1 MLEWFLKKKSWKY
14 CRKFW
19 TKTIMSEASRQI
31 EQAEVL
37 LLLGTAMNSEVYSK
51 YINHFEGRYLVVIL
65 GQPRQIL
72 KQLQF

>member
-1 MLEWFLKKKSWKY
+1 
-14 CRKFW
+14 
-19 TKTIMSEASRQI
+19 MSEASRQI

-51 YINHFEGRYLVVIL
+51 YINHFEGRYLVVIHEEAHFMDDKTDLVIL